1 MQTLILTHGAL
12 GFKGDLEI
20 LKNALIKE
28 GFDVHTFSFSGHG
41 TQNFESEF
49 NILQFSLELEDF
61 ITNNKFVQP
70 SVIGYSM
77 GGYVALNLA
86 LKNAALINKIITLGT
101 KFNWSKETVEKE
113 TRMLVPATIIEK
125 VPAFAKSLEAKHG
138 NTWKELLDK
147 TAVLMMDISN
157 SNYLNNDS
165 LKNIQTRVLLGL
177 GDKDQ
182 MVTLEETVN
191 VYKALPN
198 ANMYMLPA
206 TKHPVES
213 LNIAVFTTIVKEFLK
228 EG

>member
-20 LKNALIKE
+20 LKIALSKE

-49 NILQFSLELEDF
+49 NIPQFSLELKNF
-61 ITNNKFVQP
+61 ITNNKIVQP

-101 KFNWSKETVEKE
+101 KFNWGKETVEKE

-138 NTWKELLDK
+138 NNWKELLK
-147 TAVLMMDISN
+147 RTADLMQDISVN
-157 SNYLNNDS
+157 NYLNNEA
-165 LKNIQTRVLLGL
+165 LKTIQTKILLGL
-177 GDKDQ
+177 GDNDQ
-182 MVTLEETVN
+182 MVTLEETLN

-213 LNIAVFTTIVKEFLK
+213 LKIAVFTTIVKEFLK

>member
-12 GFKGDLEI
+12 GFKGDLEN
-20 LKNALIKE
+20 LKTALVKE

-41 TQNFESEF
+41 GQSFENDFS
-49 NILQFSLELEDF
+49 IPQFSLELENF
-61 ITNNKFVQP
+61 ISENKLVQP

-86 LKNAALINKIITLGT
+86 LKNATLINKIITLGT

-113 TRMLVPATIIEK
+113 TRMLVPDAIIEK
-125 VPAFAKSLEAKHG
+125 VPAFAKSLESKHG
-138 NTWKELLDK
+138 NNWKELLK
-147 TAVLMMDISN
+147 RTADLMQNISAN
-157 SNYLNNDS
+157 NYLNSES
-165 LKNIQTRVLLGL
+165 LKTIQTKTLLGL

-191 VYKALPN
+191 VYKTLPN

-206 TKHPVES
+206 TKHPVEG
-213 LNIAVFTTIVKEFLK
+213 LNIAVFIAIAKDFLK
-228 EG
+228 G